1 MGAKNP
7 TFWAHSSEEDVWLLL
22 FHFFSFFFFYFISDL
37 SLLQSPLP
45 SHYQPLLPCSPLFSP
60 LLLKPSPVISLC
72 SLPPGLDGPVKLRS
86 RRIWKSGW
94 RRSWEVY
101 LFLLPLMTKS
111 MYWIQIMAGA
121 DGAANYLPH
130 NPGSL
135 PLPPTSL
142 SLYPLPPRP
151 ILHYSCTS
159 SKTLLTWPYLPHNPS
174 FFYLPSLITWVQHLT
189 SLPPFLLSPP
199 PSSLPSP
206 SPFTLIHSRSS
217 FHIWCL
223 WLFPFQCSS
232 PPENTREEEEILVF
246 LHPPNS
252 EAVLGVPPDHPPHHS
267 NSGYFCP

>member
-1 MGAKNP
+1 MANP
-7 TFWAHSSEEDVWLLL
+7 WPQRRWEPRTQL
-22 FHFFSFFFFYFISDL
+22 FGLIVQRRMFGYSYFISFLFFFFISFLTSPYCNHHSHLITNHYFLVPI
-37 SLLQSPLP
+37 
-45 SHYQPLLPCSPLFSP
+45 SP

-223 WLFPFQCSS
+223 
-232 PPENTREEEEILVF
+232 
-246 LHPPNS
+246 
-252 EAVLGVPPDHPPHHS
+252 
-267 NSGYFCP
+267 